1 MPRVYLCFS
10 RLLAAQLQHKTEEA
24 CRRQDCC
31 QDWLCHP
38 GAIQPG
44 ASFFLCVLIVI
55 IWYLTRIVTLQF
67 VVFQRQDGDYNH
79 LIVML
84 RCMKA
89 LDPDAYM
96 EVTCAPRL
104 SSS

>member
-1 MPRVYLCFS
+1 MSPTGLLSGLALPPRCNSTGCFLFS
-10 RLLAAQLQHKTEEA
+10 
-24 CRRQDCC
+24 
-31 QDWLCHP
+31 
-38 GAIQPG
+38 
-44 ASFFLCVLIVI
+44 CVLIVI

-67 VVFQRQDGDYNH
+67 MVFQRQDGDYNH